1 VMEIG
6 DLVRCWSIDG
16 DQYNKIGIVLEHN
29 VALKRI
35 KVFFQENGEIR
46 DLYSRDVQLIK
57 RSPDNLKKIK
67 QLLDKDA

>member
-1 VMEIG
+1 METG
-6 DLVRCWSIDG
+6 DLVRCWSIEG

-29 VALKRI
+29 VALKKV

-57 RSPDNLKKIK
+57 RSLYNVKKIK
-67 QLLDKDA
+67 ELLDKGK